1 MKNSKTAIKEKIEQ
15 IVEYFRA
22 QDEGKA
28 YTTLIELID
37 VLMEYYTNENN
48 QKESDIEM
56 LRELLTAMKNRDTVL
71 IADILEYELKEKF
84 Q

>member
-1 MKNSKTAIKEKIEQ
+1 MKNSKTTIKDKIEQ

-28 YTTLIELID
+28 YTALIELID

-56 LRELLTAMKNRDTVL
+56 LRELLAAIENRDSVL